1 MVLSMAGL
9 LLTGTWLDAAESGPH
24 AEYLLKSAFLYN
36 IAKFVEWNGGDGT
49 TPDTPLVVCM
59 TGQVFGSAID
69 SIEGKTVQGR
79 PVTVKHP
86 SNMQEARACH
96 LIFIENPESKK
107 AEEFLEA
114 VGGRPILTVCDRPDC
129 ARQGVMINLQ
139 KQEDKIGIEL
149 NLDAVQRARLKLS
162 SQLIKLARLVGPKL

>member
-9 LLTGTWLDAAESGPH
+9 LLAGTWLAAAEPGPH

-36 IAKFVEWNGGDGT
+36 IAKFVEWNGIDGT
-49 TPDTPLVVCM
+49 TPSSPLVICM

-69 SIEGKTVQGR
+69 SIDGKTVQGR
-79 PVTVKHP
+79 TVTVKHP
-86 SNMQEARACH
+86 SNGQEARACH
-96 LIFIENPESKK
+96 ILFIENPEGRK
-107 AEEFLEA
+107 AEEVLEA

-129 ARQGVMINLQ
+129 AQQGVMVNLQ

-162 SQLIKLARLVGPKL
+162 SQLIKLARLVGPKP